1 MLWRQVQSEQ
11 DIDLNDEVFRL
22 KQLASG
28 YSNLLT
34 PNNLEQQLNKL
45 QSHLDIDIQLLSKS
59 ELAFLPEQHEMLSL
73 GQAVHLFD
81 NEQNFS
87 IFIMV
92 NDSDIVRFGPF
103 DIALEGPETN
113 WLHTSLLFLSYL
125 LLALLILLWSWPLWR
140 DLKLLQQQTLQF
152 SEEAQPSVNKIK
164 KHSVI
169 YPLSAAFQTMAHR
182 IRELLLLQ
190 KQMTHAVSH
199 DIRTPL
205 ARLKFSLEI
214 IKGKI
219 QTDDLQLT
227 NDMLQDITE
236 VENLIDEM
244 LTYGRLEVSASPLN
258 VEWVDI
264 YQLCRNLSDKLNR
277 ASTKPI
283 QLKCPD
289 NLNFYCD
296 GHLLERA
303 LQNLLTNAQTYAC
316 KKVELVI
323 KLDNEKLS
331 FVISDDGE
339 GIDEQNKTKIF
350 QPFTRLEKS
359 RNKNSGGFGLG
370 LAIVKKIVDWHSG
383 AIELVNTHSQGAT
396 FKIEIPNPKA
406 Q

>member
-140 DLKLLQQQTLQF
+140 DLKLL
-152 SEEAQPSVNKIK
+152 
-164 KHSVI
+164 H
-169 YPLSAAFQTMAHR
+169 
-182 IRELLLLQ
+182 
-190 KQMTHAVSH
+190 
-199 DIRTPL
+199 
-205 ARLKFSLEI
+205 
-214 IKGKI
+214 
-219 QTDDLQLT
+219 
-227 NDMLQDITE
+227 
-236 VENLIDEM
+236 
-244 LTYGRLEVSASPLN
+244 
-258 VEWVDI
+258 
-264 YQLCRNLSDKLNR
+264 
-277 ASTKPI
+277 
-283 QLKCPD
+283 
-289 NLNFYCD
+289 
-296 GHLLERA
+296 
-303 LQNLLTNAQTYAC
+303 
-316 KKVELVI
+316 
-323 KLDNEKLS
+323 
-331 FVISDDGE
+331 
-339 GIDEQNKTKIF
+339 
-350 QPFTRLEKS
+350 
-359 RNKNSGGFGLG
+359 
-370 LAIVKKIVDWHSG
+370 
-383 AIELVNTHSQGAT
+383 
-396 FKIEIPNPKA
+396 
-406 Q
+406 